1 MIANVSMGLILGKR
15 DLKLAKY
22 AVKCYYGID
31 DGDGK
36 IEVIENFDN
45 KMPAVGF
52 INDIK
57 EGLQTWWPQNIGMK
71 SKVARLSESDFI
83 YCVNELRAKNGSPP
97 ISSDGTLHK
106 KWMECMALSD
116 PHIYLFAIR
125 GERTKLVL
133 VNTKV
138 ISQSKS

>member
-1 MIANVSMGLILGKR
+1 MGPILGKR

-22 AVKCYYGID
+22 AVKCYYGLD
-31 DGDGK
+31 DGDSK
-36 IEVIENFDN
+36 IEVIESFDN
-45 KMPAVGF
+45 KMPSVGF

-57 EGLQTWWPQNIGMK
+57 KELQVCWPRNIGMK

-83 YCVNELRAKNGSPP
+83 HCINELRAKNGSPP

-106 KWMECMALSD
+106 KWMECMASDD
-116 PHIYLFAIR
+116 PHVYLVAIR
-125 GERTKLVL
+125 GESTKLVL

-138 ISQSKS
+138 SSQSKS

>member
-1 MIANVSMGLILGKR
+1 MGLILGKR
-15 DLKLAKY
+15 DVKLARH
-22 AVKCYYGID
+22 AVKCYYGLD

-45 KMPAVGF
+45 KMPTGGF
-52 INDIK
+52 IKDITEELK
-57 EGLQTWWPQNIGMK
+57 AWWPQNIGMK

-97 ISSDGTLHK
+97 IASDGNLHK
-106 KWMECMALSD
+106 KWMECLASND
-116 PHIYLFAIR
+116 PHIYLVAIR

-138 ISQSKS
+138 TAQSRS

>member
-1 MIANVSMGLILGKR
+1 MQGLILGKR

-22 AVKCYYGID
+22 AVKCYYGLD
-31 DGDGK
+31 DGDSK
-36 IEVIENFDN
+36 IEVIESFDN
-45 KMPAVGF
+45 KMPVVGF

-57 EGLQTWWPQNIGMK
+57 EELQAWWPQNIGMK

-83 YCVNELRAKNGSPP
+83 YCINELRAKNGSPP
-97 ISSDGTLHK
+97 IAPDGTMHK
-106 KWMECMALSD
+106 KWMECMASND
-116 PHIYLFAIR
+116 PHVYLVAIR

-138 ISQSKS
+138 HSQSRS